1 MSASTDRTAD
11 EYYDGEEPV
20 RSSSGT
26 TPDQLLDHA
35 KSEVLKRLS
44 RNGKQPKAN
53 EQAENAPATNGKSAN
68 GRPARDSKFID
79 TRSRVLKPGE
89 RTDEEL
95 FRGYQEGDQQAF
107 LKLYERYKSMI
118 FAYCARTVLS
128 AGLDEELVED
138 TFQEVFLRVAQY
150 QHTFTGGEF
159 RAWIFTVTRHTCLST
174 KKKGI
179 QHRISTERVGDG
191 ENLDNDVASEVRNA
205 LSMVNDP
212 LENLSMSEQTA
223 LLLKAIAELPETYR
237 EALILSDYE
246 GLTYEEIGRITGTSL
261 STIRI
266 RVFRAKARLRKVLLP
281 IIGDSV

>member
-1 MSASTDRTAD
+1 
-11 EYYDGEEPV
+11 
-20 RSSSGT
+20 
-26 TPDQLLDHA
+26 
-35 KSEVLKRLS
+35 
-44 RNGKQPKAN
+44 
-53 EQAENAPATNGKSAN
+53 
-68 GRPARDSKFID
+68 
-79 TRSRVLKPGE
+79 
-89 RTDEEL
+89 
-95 FRGYQEGDQQAF
+95 
-107 LKLYERYKSMI
+107 
-118 FAYCARTVLS
+118 
-128 AGLDEELVED
+128 
-138 TFQEVFLRVAQY
+138 LRVAQY

>member
-26 TPDQLLDHA
+26 TPDALLDHA

-53 EQAENAPATNGKSAN
+53 EQADGAATANGKPAN
-68 GRPARDSKFID
+68 SRPARDSKFID

>member
-26 TPDQLLDHA
+26 TPDALLDHA

-53 EQAENAPATNGKSAN
+53 EQADGAATANGKPAN
-68 GRPARDSKFID
+68 SRQARDSKFID